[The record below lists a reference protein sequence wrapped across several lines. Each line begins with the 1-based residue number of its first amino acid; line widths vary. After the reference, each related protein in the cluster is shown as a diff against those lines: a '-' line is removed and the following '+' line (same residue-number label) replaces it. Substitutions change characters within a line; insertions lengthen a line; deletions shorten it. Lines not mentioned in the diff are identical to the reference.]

1 MVRSYDI
8 LIHTPDFPL
17 WDGGIA
23 TVAFEY
29 ASAFTQAGHRVVVMT
44 PQQTPEDRQWDQRQ
58 PFRVI
63 RTAKHKAFWLQF
75 LDGWRV
81 TRAVVRSE
89 AFDLMISQRWNVSG
103 LICHVLSKRAK
114 IPHFQWFHGNEIYDR
129 HRKGMWAR
137 LLLRSIRDARSNV
150 CLSRFCENA
159 LQANVPFGFRSSVI
173 HPGVSS
179 DQFGPVTDAERITL
193 RKRLGFDGSIVL
205 LSLGRLVERK
215 GQDLVI
221 AALPELVKKYPDLL
235 YVIVGR
241 GRDQERLAGLA
252 DRHGVARFVRFDGF
266 VPDER
271 KAEYYQACD
280 VYVMPSREIPERG
293 DVEGFGLTF
302 LEANACGKP
311 VIGGRSGGCGEAIQ
325 HGVNG
330 FLVDPGSPRELIEAI
345 ATLLDDREAYRRMAQ
360 RSMEYVR
367 SRFSWQ
373 VSAQQVLQLMAAG

>member
-1 MVRSYDI
+1 
-8 LIHTPDFPL
+8 L

-29 ASAFTQAGHRVVVMT
+29 ASALTRAGHRVVVMT
-44 PQQTPEDRQWDQRQ
+44 PQQTPGDREWDRRQ

-81 TRAVVRSE
+81 ASAVVRSE

-129 HRKGMWAR
+129 HRKGLWAR
-137 LLLRSIRDARSNV
+137 LLLQSIRDARSNV
-150 CLSRFCENA
+150 CLSRFCEHA
-159 LQANVPFGFRSSVI
+159 LQSTVPFGFNSSVI
-173 HPGVSS
+173 PPGVSGE
-179 DQFGPVTDAERITL
+179 QFGPVTDAERITL

-241 GRDQERLAGLA
+241 GRDRERLEGLA
-252 DRHGVARFVRFDGF
+252 DRRGVAKFVRFDGF

-302 LEANACGKP
+302 LEANACGRP

-345 ATLLDDREAYRRMAQ
+345 AALLDDREAYRRMAQ
-360 RSMEYVR
+360 RSTEYVR

-373 VSAQQVLQLMAAG
+373 ASAQQVVQLMAAG